1 MPEPGHN
8 RRELAATAAVD
19 AVPDEVKKEVVLRA
33 LREMNP
39 ETKNDVVRELQLL
52 PAQERAAC

>member
-39 ETKNDVVRELQLL
+39 ETKNDVVRELQVL